1 MALEYLKLDESN
13 SIRIAAADL
22 HKQVSAIL
30 QGVGTPLDHAEITA
44 KILVSASLRGVDT
57 HGVGNAVRYSISIED
72 GTYTIPQTV
81 EAISETDTTVLL
93 SCGNGLGFVAAHQG
107 MEMSIAKARE
117 FGLGMATIRDG
128 HHIGM
133 VGYYPMM
140 ATQNDMIGMAMTNA
154 NQAVRPALGARPR
167 VGTNPIAF
175 GAPSGD
181 ERDFILDMATSTVAS
196 GKIGLAR
203 RLGVQIPEGWAVTAG
218 IAGTIIGGLIADK
231 FGARRIA
238 SLFAVLTGLSIF
250 TIALAEDLWQ
260 NRTVMTWLIV
270 IYPFFGA
277 AMGISL
283 ISLFMN
289 VTWPKVGAT
298 QFTLYM
304 ALLNF
309 GALFGLKMAGY
320 FEENFTYTTT
330 IMIGGS
336 CQLLIAFVLPFIDP
350 GQTRRELGNEF

>member
-13 SIRIAAADL
+13 SIRISAEDL

-30 QGVGTPLDHAEITA
+30 QGVGTPQDHAEITA

-57 HGVGNAVRYSISIED
+57 HGVGNAVRYSVSIED

-81 EAISETDTTVLL
+81 EVISETETTALL

-203 RLGVQIPEGWAVTAG
+203 RLGVEIPEGWAVTGEGEPVTDPPADRGDHWSQNPLGGSREQGSHKGYGLGVMVDILCGVLSGGGVGTLLAG
-218 IAGTIIGGLIADK
+218 GENMSWTMAIDIARFRDVDDFKSMMDDMIRELHETPPLPGEK
-231 FGARRIA
+231 
-238 SLFAVLTGLSIF
+238 AVLVAGDPEADF
-250 TIALAEDLWQ
+250 EDDRSANGVPVENGQYDEMRL
-260 NRTVMTWLIV
+260 R
-270 IYPFFGA
+270 A
-277 AMGISL
+277 ADLG
-283 ISLFMN
+283 
-289 VTWPKVGAT
+289 VEV
-298 QFTLYM
+298 
-304 ALLNF
+304 
-309 GALFGLKMAGY
+309 
-320 FEENFTYTTT
+320 
-330 IMIGGS
+330 
-336 CQLLIAFVLPFIDP
+336 FI
-350 GQTRRELGNEF
+350 